1 MLGDAVGSDVRV
13 GSGVVGETVGLCE
26 GNTVGAGV
34 SEGSGVGRRDN
45 VGCVV
50 IEGLGE
56 GR

>member
-1 MLGDAVGSDVRV
+1 M

-26 GNTVGAGV
+26 GTCVGSGV
-34 SEGSGVGRRDN
+34 SVGSGVGRRVY

-50 IEGLGE
+50 IVGLGE